1 MVGRLLLVDALR
13 MRFRE
18 IALRRDPACA
28 ACSSH
33 RTLTGLIDYEAYCGV
48 GSPAGDSAPEVSVG
62 ELRDGLESRGV
73 VVVDV
78 REPWEWEIARIDG
91 SRHLPLG
98 ELPGRLGELDPH
110 AEIVTVCHKGKR
122 SLQAQQL
129 LQGAGFRVR
138 SLAGGID
145 AWAEEA
151 EPGMA
156 RY

>member
-1 MVGRLLLVDALR
+1 
-13 MRFRE
+13 
-18 IALRRDPACA
+18 
-28 ACSSH
+28 
-33 RTLTGLIDYEAYCGV
+33 
-48 GSPAGDSAPEVSVG
+48 
-62 ELRDGLESRGV
+62 
-73 VVVDV
+73 VVDV
-78 REPWEWEIARIDG
+78 REPWEWEIARIAG

>member
-1 MVGRLLLVDALR
+1 VSV
-13 MRFRE
+13 E
-18 IALRRDPACA
+18 ELRRG
-28 ACSSH
+28 
-33 RTLTGLIDYEAYCGV
+33 LTG
-48 GSPAGDSAPEVSVG
+48 
-62 ELRDGLESRGV
+62 RGV
-73 VVVDV
+73 QVIDV
-78 REPWEWEIARIDG
+78 REPWEWEIARIEG

-98 ELPGRLGELDPH
+98 ELPGRLAELDPH

-129 LQGAGFRVR
+129 LQGAGFQAR

-145 AWAEEA
+145 AWAEEV